1 MESIDETLLKKD
13 IRSLIHDIRGAVSVI
28 SSSIELLQFEDA
40 SAPDMRFLEMIRRQ
54 TQKILAVSVLF
65 GETFSPSDISSSP
78 GRTDLMECLS
88 ELQEMIGI
96 EFDLN
101 YIPSEAP
108 FLLNSQAFLLKL
120 ALVSV
125 LSSYSA
131 SADNIF
137 LKIER
142 RGNAV
147 ILTFNSDDVIEMQ
160 RRHIWASNA
169 IQSLGGIMKN
179 EGHMLIFEI
188 PVWTGA

>member
-1 MESIDETLLKKD
+1 MESIDDALLKKD

-28 SSSIELLQFEDA
+28 SSSIELLQFEDS

-65 GETFSPSDISSSP
+65 GETFSPTDNSNIS

-108 FLLNSQAFLLKL
+108 FLLNSQSFLLKL
-120 ALVSV
+120 ALVSI

-131 SADNIF
+131 SSENIF
-137 LKIER
+137 LNIDR
-142 RGNAV
+142 HDNTV
-147 ILTFNSDDVIEMQ
+147 ILTFKSEDVIEMQ
-160 RRHIWASNA
+160 RRHVWASNA
-169 IQSLGGIMKN
+169 IQSLGGTMRN
-179 EGHMLIFEI
+179 EGHMLVFELPI
-188 PVWTGA
+188 WKE